1 MTKQF
6 QLDMLAG
13 IARLAEAFPKAFFT
27 YEARRKPLKVGIHD
41 DIRAALGDAVANE
54 LRATLGYYCNNDA
67 YLRQCATGAAR
78 IDLEGFL
85 AGSVTAEQAEHAA
98 ELLRRR
104 RAKRARKAALKPE
117 PPSPQNLAPAIKPA
131 PQNTPSPAPIEQ
143 PRTRPSRS
151 QGSVGAKGRRPTSKP
166 S

>member
-1 MTKQF
+1 
-6 QLDMLAG
+6 MLAG

-67 YLRQCATGAAR
+67 YLRQCVTGAAR
-78 IDLEGFL
+78 IDLEGSL

-104 RAKRARKAALKPE
+104 RAKRARKTALKPE
-117 PPSPQNLAPAIKPA
+117 PPSPQNLASAIKPA
-131 PQNTPSPAPIEQ
+131 PQNAPSPAPVEQ
-143 PRTRPSRS
+143 PKRLGLRDLKAAWAQR
-151 QGSVGAKGRRPTSKP
+151 QEAHQ
-166 S
+166 